1 MTLQELNDK
10 TCRDRARYARGARR
24 SLQRK
29 FGMIFTLVRMNSL
42 GCRPQVGHSLETVD
56 AYALELMRM
65 EHPGFTPEL
74 A

>member
-29 FGMIFTLVRMNSL
+29 FGMIYAGADNSL